1 MSWPLAALADI
12 APAKPIKLNGYT
24 PSDRIWQVTLDQIES
39 NTGLLLEKSIKPLS
53 EAGSSTHAFDDRHVL
68 YSKLR
73 PYLNKVLLP
82 DETGLGTT
90 ELVPMLPAS
99 GRLDR
104 VYLAHYLKSKTFV
117 NWISS
122 QTAGAKMPRVSM
134 NTFWEH
140 QIPLPPLPEQKRIAA
155 ILDKA
160 DSLRRKNQQ
169 AIQLADQFLRA
180 VFLDMFG
187 DPVANPKDWDKRQ
200 LEDICLQVI
209 DCPHST
215 PKWSSAGVIGLRTS
229 NLTKGGW
236 NWDDKRFVSE
246 GTYKERTKRAEL
258 KVNDIIL
265 SREGT
270 VGVAALVPPNLRM
283 CMGQRLVQLRVN
295 TDILSA
301 EYMLFLLLYELE
313 PERLSKVMTG
323 STSKHLNV
331 KDLRKLSVAIPPIEI
346 QLTFAKIFTK
356 IKISETHNSLGE
368 SYAQVLFD
376 SLSQKAFAG
385 KL

>member
-1 MSWPLAALADI
+1 MSWPMVKISDFCVTGSGGTPLRSNSAFYDGDIPWIKSGELRENMITKASEFITELA
-12 APAKPIKLNGYT
+12 
-24 PSDRIWQVTLDQIES
+24 V
-39 NTGLLLEKSIKPLS
+39 EKSSAKIVP
-53 EAGSSTHAFDDRHVL
+53 AGSILLAMYGATVGRMAILGIDATTNQAICNIIPDKEIALPKYVYYALLNRV
-68 YSKLR
+68 
-73 PYLNKVLLP
+73 PYFLNNAVGGAQPNISQGIIK
-82 DETGLGTT
+82 DT
-90 ELVPMLPAS
+90 E
-99 GRLDR
+99 
-104 VYLAHYLKSKTFV
+104 
-117 NWISS
+117 
-122 QTAGAKMPRVSM
+122 
-134 NTFWEH
+134 
-140 QIPLPPLPEQKRIAA
+140 IPLPPLPEQKRIAA

-187 DPVANPKDWDKRQ
+187 DPVSNPKKWSKRQ

-215 PKWSSAGVIGLRTS
+215 PEWTNAGVIGLRTS

-236 NWDDKRFVSE
+236 NWDDRRFVSE
-246 GTYKERTKRAEL
+246 ETYKERTKRAEL
-258 KVNDIIL
+258 KANDIIL

-270 VGVAALVPPNLRM
+270 VGVAALVPEDVRM

-295 TDILSA
+295 TDILTS

-331 KDLRKLSVAIPPIEI
+331 KDLRKLSVAIPPIEK
-346 QLTFAKIFTK
+346 QQFFSKIFTK
-356 IKISETHNSLGE
+356 IK
-368 SYAQVLFD
+368 
-376 SLSQKAFAG
+376 
-385 KL
+385 